1 MIRIPKVYYDDHILC
16 EQEAPPIIKETKNHY
31 YISSEKVMGSN
42 GMTTLHH
49 LYARAYCYSN
59 PDGFDSCFLG
69 LCRSAKYTV
78 EAIDKHRNK

>member
-49 LYARAYCYSN
+49 LYTRAYCYSL
-59 PDGFDSCFLG
+59 DITEKWI
-69 LCRSAKYTV
+69 LCRSAKSTV